1 MRCIPAAVKCNVY
14 INHLMRMLPGGGARS
29 CTPVA
34 RARARGSAPHT
45 ARGSRLSGRGHSGHP
60 HRGPISDLRSGDRA
74 WACAH
79 APHRRIGPESCLLD
93 LAAGA
98 GLPAW
103 RPTCSPPA
111 VQHHLHPARARGATR
126 PPWPLHPGAWCCVC
140 VRWCD
145 PTAHPHPRERRAGD
159 NVRHHS
165 VALWPRNLTPIGPRV
180 E

>member
-1 MRCIPAAVKCNVY
+1 
-14 INHLMRMLPGGGARS
+14 MRMLPGARLHLARRWRV
-29 CTPVA
+29 PVRAA
-34 RARARGSAPHT
+34 RLRTLLAALASRAGVIQGILIAGRSA
-45 ARGSRLSGRGHSGHP
+45 
-60 HRGPISDLRSGDRA
+60 ISDRA
-74 WACAH
+74 IAHGHACAH